1 MINKILDVEID
12 YSKLD
17 CEKIDYQPKL
27 HMYIPN
33 DAKELISYSPKR
45 PTILILPGGA
55 YKGTAE
61 REAEP
66 IALYYLARG
75 YNCFVL
81 RYSCAPARFPVSLA
95 EAAKALLMIKE
106 NAEEWRVDTD
116 NIFVCGFSAG
126 GHLAASLG
134 VFWDKPFLNDIVGTK
149 NNDLK
154 FKGLILCYPVLSDNV
169 ERRLSGSVR
178 SYENLLGEKC
188 EDKNAV
194 EFLNLEN
201 QVSENTPPCFIWH
214 TYEDQSVPVET
225 TLTFALALRKHNIP
239 TELHVFE
246 HGRHGRATGTL
257 TTCDVENRAKIWM
270 DLSVDWM
277 NEEHGGQA

>member
-1 MINKILDVEID
+1 MINKILDVEIN

-17 CEKIDYQPKL
+17 CEKTDYKPKL
-27 HMYIPN
+27 HVYIAN
-33 DAKELISYSPKR
+33 DAKELLSYSPKR
-45 PTILILPGGA
+45 PTMLILPGGA
-55 YKGTAE
+55 CKGTAE

-66 IALYYLARG
+66 IALYYLAKG

-134 VFWDKPFLNDIVGTK
+134 VFWDKLFLNDITGTSGD
-149 NNDLK
+149 DLK

-169 ERRLSGSVR
+169 ERRLLGSVK

-188 EDKNAV
+188 EDKKAV
-194 EFLNLEN
+194 ELLNLET
-201 QVSENTPPCFIWH
+201 QVSSSTPPCFIWH
-214 TYEDQSVPVET
+214 TYEDQAVPVET

-257 TTCDVENRAKIWM
+257 TTCDVETRAKIWM

-277 NEEHGGQA
+277 NERHGQQS